1 MYYLKAYFDGD
12 FHCEIKTISDRKIYQ
27 LIICV
32 SLRLSSPPLQDVEN
46 LGYKRSGVREI
57 LLHFKIM
64 VKVVHIALRLVILV
78 IAPGLLHAKLADEEM
93 GLEKNDEV
101 KQMSP
106 KELDSFIYN
115 TYRMYQTLKNI
126 AKM

>member
-1 MYYLKAYFDGD
+1 
-12 FHCEIKTISDRKIYQ
+12 
-27 LIICV
+27 
-32 SLRLSSPPLQDVEN
+32 
-46 LGYKRSGVREI
+46 
-57 LLHFKIM
+57 M

-115 TYRMYQTLKNI
+115 TYRMYKTLKNI

>member
-1 MYYLKAYFDGD
+1 
-12 FHCEIKTISDRKIYQ
+12 
-27 LIICV
+27 
-32 SLRLSSPPLQDVEN
+32 
-46 LGYKRSGVREI
+46 
-57 LLHFKIM
+57 M

-115 TYRMYQTLKNI
+115 T
-126 AKM
+126 

>member
-1 MYYLKAYFDGD
+1 L
-12 FHCEIKTISDRKIYQ
+12 
-27 LIICV
+27 CV
-32 SLRLSSPPLQDVEN
+32 SALKFPSSLSC
-46 LGYKRSGVREI
+46 RE
-57 LLHFKIM
+57 
-64 VKVVHIALRLVILV
+64 LV

-115 TYRMYQTLKNI
+115 TYRMYQTLKI
-126 AKM
+126 LQKCK